1 LSSVKFIAC
10 VSQVIADRRN
20 INVSWRLYR
29 PRPIADYEARIVR
42 RVLENDPDSAPSPV
56 MIASIKK
63 LIVREEGDGCFHHDS
78 LDFSASRD
86 HGRIVAAALGTMA
99 NDGIVELLVWARA
112 ETITALEIEPFQ
124 GARLPARMPIL
135 ETIRPYLDDEPEPDD

>member
-1 LSSVKFIAC
+1 M
-10 VSQVIADRRN
+10 
-20 INVSWRLYR
+20 SWRLYR
-29 PRPIADYEARIVR
+29 PRPIAEYEAKVVR
-42 RVLENDPDSAPSPV
+42 RVLENDPDSVPSPV
-56 MIASIKK
+56 MIASIRK

-99 NDGIVELLVWARA
+99 NDGVVELLVWARE

-135 ETIRPYLDDEPEPDD
+135 ETIRPTRTTNPRRRIDCRVVCS

>member
-1 LSSVKFIAC
+1 MSSVKFIAC
-10 VSQVIADRRN
+10 DSHVIANRGSPD
-20 INVSWRLYR
+20 VSWRLYR
-29 PRPIADYEARIVR
+29 PRPIADYEAKIVR
-42 RVLENDPDSAPSPV
+42 RVFENDSDATPSPV
-56 MIASIKK
+56 MIASIEK
-63 LIVREEGDGCFHHDS
+63 LIVREEGDGRFHHDS

-99 NDGIVELLVWARA
+99 NDGVVELLVWARD

-135 ETIRPYLDDEPEPDD
+135 ETIRPYSNDEPEPED

>member
-1 LSSVKFIAC
+1 MFL
-10 VSQVIADRRN
+10 
-20 INVSWRLYR
+20 R
-29 PRPIADYEARIVR
+29 PFFGVR
-42 RVLENDPDSAPSPV
+42 RVFENDSDSAPSPV

-63 LIVREEGDGCFHHDS
+63 LMVREEGDGCFHHDS

-86 HGRIVAAALGTMA
+86 QGRIVAALGTMA
-99 NDGIVELLVWARA
+99 NDGVVELLVWARA

-135 ETIRPYLDDEPEPDD
+135 ETIRPYPDDESASDD